1 MSCNKPQ
8 YPFNLRGVDQLNF
21 SKNLNSTKFDHL
33 TREDLIQKNSLLEDE
48 LFLAFKEIYRLKNQ
62 NLTDE
67 QLKLVMQEQL
77 GELQNTIYGAS
88 SERYKKPANKDKE
101 PKTPASR
108 PKLPSERYPNIPVRN
123 ELVPFDEIPMCD
135 ACGKKLVD
143 SGMTEESEQLNVIP
157 KRFEIIN
164 WVRPK
169 FRCSCHACIKLPPVP
184 KRIIEGSSYSDKMI
198 IDVVASK
205 YCDLIPIQRYV
216 AMAARSGLKDLPP
229 QSLIELTH
237 QFAHFVKPV
246 YELIKGHIKSSRFL
260 HADETPHKMLEGSE
274 TNSWYLWGFST
285 ASFCFLECH
294 DTRSGDV
301 ASDILKNSRC
311 EVLMSDVFSG
321 YGKAIR
327 VTNLFRQ
334 AQGLEGIQNANCNAH
349 ARRYFIKSLNA
360 YPESKFYLDHYHDI
374 YQLESNCR
382 EKPPDEVLKIRSEMK
397 IKFEAMLARASEQL
411 PRYPAQLKFGK
422 ALNYFIEN
430 YDGLTLFLDHA
441 DVAIDNNLQERL
453 LRSHVVGRK
462 TWYGTHSERGAETA
476 AIIFSIIETCK
487 LNNVNPREYL
497 EKLAQDMLQG
507 QNPYTPKDFADLAKI

>member
-1 MSCNKPQ
+1 
-8 YPFNLRGVDQLNF
+8 VDQLEIF
-21 SKNLNSTKFDHL
+21 KSLNSTKFDHL
-33 TREDLIQKNSLLEDE
+33 TREDLIEKNSILESE

-62 NLTDE
+62 NLTDD
-67 QLKLVMQEQL
+67 QLKLVMAEQL
-77 GELQNTIYGAS
+77 GELQSTIYGAS
-88 SERYKKPANKDKE
+88 SERYKKSDKQKE
-101 PKTPASR
+101 PKIPAPR

-123 ELVPFDEIPMCD
+123 ELLPFDDIPTCD
-135 ACGKKLVD
+135 ACGKVLTD

-169 FRCSCHACIKLPPVP
+169 FRCQCHGCIKLPPVP
-184 KRIIEGSSYSDKMI
+184 PRIIEGSSYSDKMI

-246 YELIKGHIKSSRFL
+246 YELIKEQIKSSRVL
-260 HADETPHKMLEGSE
+260 HADETPHKMLEGSQ
-274 TNSWYLWGFST
+274 TSSWYLWGFST
-285 ASFCFLECH
+285 ANFCFLECH

-301 ASDILKNSRC
+301 ASDILKTSKC
-311 EVLMSDVFSG
+311 EILMSDVFSG
-321 YGKAIR
+321 YGKAVRI
-327 VTNLFRQ
+327 TNLFRQ
-334 AQGLEGIQNANCNAH
+334 GQGQMAIQNANCNAH
-349 ARRYFIKSLNA
+349 ARRYFIKAQNT
-360 YPESKFYLDHYHDI
+360 YPESKFYLDQYHDI
-374 YQLESNCR
+374 YQLESSCKD
-382 EKPPDEVLKIRSEMK
+382 KPPNKVLEIRDKMK
-397 IKFEAMLARASEQL
+397 EKFEAMFEMATKQL
-411 PRYPAQLKFGK
+411 PNYPAQLKFAK
-422 ALNYFIEN
+422 ALNYFLEN
-430 YDGLTLFLDHA
+430 YDGLTLFLDQA

-487 LNNVNPREYL
+487 LNHVNPRQYL
-497 EKLAQDMLQG
+497 EKLAQDLLQG
-507 QNPYTPKDFADLAKI
+507 QKAYTPKEFADLAKN

>member
-1 MSCNKPQ
+1 MSCHQHNYIFSLDGVNQ
-8 YPFNLRGVDQLNF
+8 FEFSENLE
-21 SKNLNSTKFDHL
+21 STKFDHL
-33 TREDLIQKNSLLEDE
+33 TREDLIQKNSLLEGE

-62 NLTDE
+62 SLTDE
-67 QLKLVMQEQL
+67 QLKLVMAEQL
-77 GELQNTIYGAS
+77 GDLQSTIYGAS
-88 SERYKKPANKDKE
+88 SERYKKPNKSKE
-101 PKTPASR
+101 PKDSLPR

-123 ELVPFDEIPMCD
+123 ELVPFDEVPTCD
-135 ACGKKLVD
+135 ACGKNLVD

-169 FRCSCHACIKLPPVP
+169 FRCSCHGCIKLPPVP
-184 KRIIEGSSYSDKMI
+184 PRIIQGSSYSDKMI

-205 YCDLIPIQRYV
+205 YCDLIPIERYV

-246 YELIKGHIKSSRFL
+246 YELIKEQIKKSRVL
-260 HADETPHKMLEGSE
+260 HADETPHKMLEGSD
-274 TNSWYLWGFST
+274 TKSWYLWGFST
-285 ASFCFLECH
+285 PRLCFLECH

-301 ASDILKNSRC
+301 ASDILKNSKC

-321 YGKAIR
+321 YGKAVRI
-327 VTNLFRQ
+327 TNLIRQ
-334 AQGLEGIQNANCNAH
+334 SHGQGAIQNANCNAH
-349 ARRYFIKSLNA
+349 ARRYFIKSLNV
-360 YPESKFYLDHYHDI
+360 YPESKFYLDQYHDI
-374 YQLESNCR
+374 YQLESQAR
-382 EKPPDEVLKIRSEMK
+382 GKPPNEILEIRNQMK
-397 IKFEAMLARASEQL
+397 EKFETMFKLATEQL

-422 ALNYFIEN
+422 ALNYFLEN
-430 YDGLTLFLDHA
+430 YDGLTLFLKQP

-476 AIIFSIIETCK
+476 AIIFTIIETCK
-487 LNNVNPREYL
+487 LNHINPREYL
-497 EKLAQDMLQG
+497 EKLVQDLLQR
-507 QNPYTPKDFADLAKI
+507 QKPYTPKDFADLVKN

>member
-1 MSCNKPQ
+1 MTQ
-8 YPFNLRGVDQLNF
+8 TDF
-21 SKNLNSTKFDHL
+21 SEDLNSTKFDQISK
-33 TREDLIQKNSLLEDE
+33 EDLVNKYSLLEE
-48 LFLAFKEIYRLKNQ
+48 EYFLAIKEIYRLKNQ
-62 NLTDE
+62 NLTDD
-67 QLKLVMQEQL
+67 QLRLFMAEQL
-77 GELQNTIYGAS
+77 GELQQAMYGTS
-88 SERYKKPANKDKE
+88 SERYKKSDKLKE
-101 PKTPASR
+101 PKVPAPR

-123 ELVPFDEIPMCD
+123 ELVPFDDIPTCD
-135 ACGKKLVD
+135 SCGNALID

-157 KRFEIIN
+157 KKFEIIN

-169 FRCSCHACIKLPPVP
+169 FRCSCHGCIKLPPVP
-184 KRIIEGSSYSDKMI
+184 PRIIEGSSYSDKMI

-229 QSLIELTH
+229 QSLIALTH

-246 YELIKGHIKSSRFL
+246 YELIKQQIKESRVL

-274 TNSWYLWGFST
+274 TSSWYLWGFST
-285 ASFCFLECH
+285 PRFCFLECH

-301 ASDILKNSRC
+301 ASDILKNSQC
-311 EVLMSDVFSG
+311 EILVSDVFSG
-321 YGKAIR
+321 YSKAVR
-327 VTNLFRQ
+327 LTNLYRQ
-334 AQGLEGIQNANCNAH
+334 TQGKMSIQNANCNAH

-360 YPESKFYLDHYHDI
+360 YPEAKYYLDRYHDI
-374 YQLESNCR
+374 YQLESESR
-382 EKPPDEVLKIRSEMK
+382 GKPPDEVLRIRLQMKDTFEEMFK
-397 IKFEAMLARASEQL
+397 QATEQL
-411 PRYPAQLKFGK
+411 PSYPAQLKFGK

-430 YDGLTLFLDHA
+430 YEGLTLFLGHG

-487 LNNVNPREYL
+487 LNQVNPREYL
-497 EKLAQDMLQG
+497 EKLVQDLLQG
-507 QNPYTPKDFADLAKI
+507 QNPYTPKDFADLAKN

>member
-1 MSCNKPQ
+1 MSQ
-8 YPFNLRGVDQLNF
+8 AEFSENL
-21 SKNLNSTKFDHL
+21 SSSKFDHL
-33 TREDLIQKNSLLEDE
+33 TREALIEKNSVLESE

-67 QLKLVMQEQL
+67 QLKLVMAEQL
-77 GELQNTIYGAS
+77 GELQSAMYGSS

-101 PKTPASR
+101 PKVPAPR

-123 ELVPFDEIPMCD
+123 ELVPFDEVPTCD
-135 ACGKKLVD
+135 ACGKNLVD

-169 FRCSCHACIKLPPVP
+169 FRCSCHGCIKLPPVP
-184 KRIIEGSSYSDKMI
+184 ARIIEGSSYSDKMI

-237 QFAHFVKPV
+237 QFAHFVSPV
-246 YELIKGHIKSSRFL
+246 YELIKDQIKSSRVL

-274 TNSWYLWGFST
+274 TKSWYLWGFST
-285 ASFCFLECH
+285 EKHCFLECH

-301 ASDILKNSRC
+301 ASDILKTSKC
-311 EVLMSDVFSG
+311 EVLITDVFSG
-321 YGKAIR
+321 YGKAVRI
-327 VTNLFRQ
+327 TNLFRQ
-334 AQGLEGIQNANCNAH
+334 AQGQLAIQNANCNAH

-360 YPESKFYLDHYHDI
+360 YPESKFYLDQYHDI
-374 YQLESNCR
+374 YQLDSQVR
-382 EKPPDEVLKIRSEMK
+382 GKPPDEVLKVRVLMRE
-397 IKFEAMLARASEQL
+397 KFAAMLSMATEQM
-411 PRYPAQLKFGK
+411 PQYPGQLKFGK
-422 ALNYFIEN
+422 ALNYFLEN
-430 YDGLTLFLDHA
+430 YEGLTLFLEHA

-487 LNNVNPREYL
+487 LNKVNPREYL
-497 EKLAQDMLQG
+497 EKLVQDLLQG
-507 QNPYTPKDFADLAKI
+507 QKPYTPKDFADLAKN